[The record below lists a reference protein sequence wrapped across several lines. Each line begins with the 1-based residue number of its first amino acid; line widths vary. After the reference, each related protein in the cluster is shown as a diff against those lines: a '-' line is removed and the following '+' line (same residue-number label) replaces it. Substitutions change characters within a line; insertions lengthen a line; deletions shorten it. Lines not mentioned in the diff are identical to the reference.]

1 MKVVA
6 RIFEQTVVSF
16 SAAGPI
22 SAALSTQQDLLTGN
36 TAATDIDIVDQLV
49 LS

>member
-1 MKVVA
+1 MFTKKIMKVVA

-22 SAALSTQQDLLTGN
+22 SAAYIDATGSADRKRGGN
-36 TAATDIDIVDQLV
+36 RH
-49 LS
+49 